1 MRILFDQ
8 ATPVQIRRS
17 LKDHTV
23 ITAEQQGWSRMSNG
37 QLLRAAEDA
46 GFDLLVTP
54 DQNLPHQQNLAGW
67 KIAVVVL
74 GKANWPLIRPAVAR
88 VVAAIEAAKPGTISL
103 VPIPDR

>member
-8 ATPVQIRRS
+8 ATPVQIRKS
-17 LKDHTV
+17 LQDHIV
-23 ITAEQQGWSRMSNG
+23 ITAEQQGWSRFSNG

-46 GFDLLVTP
+46 GFDVLVTP

-74 GKANWPLIRPAVAR
+74 EKANWPLIRLALPE
-88 VVAAIEAAKPGTISL
+88 VVAAILAAKPGSFTL
-103 VPIPDR
+103 VSIPGH